1 MKLGDSEL
9 DIFLIVL
16 DAEWSEVYISESV
29 LKRGET
35 DIDSKQQRE
44 KESMWLEGKI
54 LQSLWRSTDLFCMAS
69 MENSEIIDISVQK
82 YS

>member
-35 DIDSKQQRE
+35 DIDSKQQCE
-44 KESMWLEGKI
+44 KESMSLEGKI
-54 LQSLWRSTDLFCMAS
+54 LLSLWRSTDLFCMAS